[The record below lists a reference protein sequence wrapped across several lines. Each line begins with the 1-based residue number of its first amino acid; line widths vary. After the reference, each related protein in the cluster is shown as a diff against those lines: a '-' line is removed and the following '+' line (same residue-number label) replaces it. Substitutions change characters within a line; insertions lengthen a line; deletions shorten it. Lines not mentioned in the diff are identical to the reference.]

1 MTNQTANGMMNN
13 NEYKTIVYSFME
25 QARVLGHS
33 IDGLELLGAILY
45 LAKKHIIV
53 DTRSISELLASDSV
67 SQNADVAL
75 DVARTIL
82 VSKLHWFK
90 NIGFDN
96 NLGKIS
102 SRIDS
107 ILGLPVEEY
116 STIFENAMEMWASV
130 PSAKDGIF
138 FQPRELTDIVRK
150 LITGS
155 HLKVFNPFS
164 GLASYAIAM
173 DDYDTFT
180 GMELDP
186 EVFKISLLRLALA
199 NKLEKVSIIEGNV
212 RNWTSKQFDVVVTTP
227 PFAVKIAMAGNKNG
241 DKELTDIVS
250 LSRFE
255 STTTANGQLCTVVR
269 SSVLWSTANDIMNVR
284 KSLIEKGFVEK
295 IVMLPAN
302 IYYGS
307 MIPLA
312 IIYLN
317 KNNEHQDSIELI
329 DGTDCFVA
337 GRGRNVIDVDTLE
350 QRIDQDNENRLIVP
364 ISTIRDNLY
373 ALDYPRYKELAD
385 IVVPEGYKVYKLGE
399 LISAIQPIRH
409 FAESS
414 GRLVTVTAISDAP
427 YDCMKK
433 PTDFPETDNLRN
445 AAKLSEPALVVSM
458 IRNPKCCYIDASEEH
473 PVFLNPNVR
482 AFKVSLNVATPEYLC
497 LQISKKNVSTIGV
510 AIPCI
515 TLPILLAQRVVLPSL
530 ETQKSVYSERMQE
543 DKLAKARE
551 LGLQDV
557 IDKMKAEYINEV
569 RMRKHDMRP
578 YLRNIAA
585 EEKLMRYFVENMQS
599 QTDFATKMLQV
610 LNNCRND
617 IKQLSILLDNLS
629 KEEKFGAPE
638 IVNIDKYLASFSIRQ
653 DTDKYTYYYD
663 RDDDALNE
671 AGLLEGLSEEEIDE
685 TLDRWKKDVG
695 NDHPNYLTWDDVYPG
710 EYPDIGPKLLVSIAP
725 ADLDRMVENIVSN
738 SVNHGFTDPE
748 REDYNICNTL
758 SFDAKRN
765 MFVIDFVDN
774 GKPLPVGMDKERY
787 GLKGEKA
794 GATAGTGLGG
804 SIVKEIVK
812 HYGGDYD
819 IFSNDRGT
827 TVRIWLPLAKTEE
840 N

>member
-1 MTNQTANGMMNN
+1 MNS

-25 QARVLGHS
+25 QTRVLGHP

-45 LAKKHIIV
+45 LAKKHVIV
-53 DTRSISELLASDSV
+53 DSRSISELLTSSPV
-67 SQNADVAL
+67 SRHADVAL

-116 STIFENAMEMWASV
+116 STIFESAIEMWASAS
-130 PSAKDGIF
+130 SAKDGIF
-138 FQPRELTDIVRK
+138 FQPRELTEIVCK
-150 LITGS
+150 LITGT

-164 GLASYAIAM
+164 GMASYAIAM
-173 DDYDTFT
+173 DNYDTFT

-186 EVFKISLLRLALA
+186 EVFRISLLRLALA
-199 NKLEKVSIIEGNV
+199 DKLEKVSIIEGDV
-212 RNWTSKQFDVVVTTP
+212 RNWTSKQFDAMVTTP
-227 PFAVKIAMAGNKNG
+227 PFAVKIAMAGNENG

-433 PTDFPETDNLRN
+433 PTDFPETDGLRN

-473 PVFLNPNVR
+473 PVFLNSNVR
-482 AFKVSLNVATPEYLC
+482 AFKVNLNVVTPEYLC
-497 LQISKKNVSTIGV
+497 LQISKKVSTIGV
-510 AIPCI
+510 TIPHI
-515 TLPILLAQRVVLPSL
+515 TLPILLGQIVVLPSL

-543 DKLAKARE
+543 EKLAKARE

-585 EEKLMRYFVENMQS
+585 EEKLMRYFVENMQP
-599 QTDFATKMLQV
+599 QTDFSTKMLQV

-617 IKQLSILLDNLS
+617 IKQLSTLLDNLS
-629 KEEKFGAPE
+629 KEEKFGVPE
-638 IVNIDKYLASFSIRQ
+638 IVNIDQYLANFSLRH
-653 DTDKYTYYYD
+653 DTAKYTYYYD

-671 AGLLEGLSEEEIDE
+671 AGLLNALSEEEIDE
-685 TLDRWKKDVG
+685 ILDRWKKKEGD
-695 NDHPNYLTWDDVYPG
+695 DLPDYLTWDDVFPG
-710 EYPDIGPKLLVSIAP
+710 
-725 ADLDRMVENIVSN
+725 NIQIS
-738 SVNHGFTDPE
+738 SQ
-748 REDYNICNTL
+748 
-758 SFDAKRN
+758 
-765 MFVIDFVDN
+765 
-774 GKPLPVGMDKERY
+774 
-787 GLKGEKA
+787 
-794 GATAGTGLGG
+794 TACQYSTCR
-804 SIVKEIVK
+804 S
-812 HYGGDYD
+812 
-819 IFSNDRGT
+819 
-827 TVRIWLPLAKTEE
+827 
-840 N
+840 